1 MKKIFHVIIVILS
14 IIITPSVQSSS
25 INSPRE
31 PPSFTNEPT
40 FPNVSQIVYRA
51 ESLSPEEIRADDAIF
66 ARGVTPYY
74 PFNLATRPAVNIS
87 LYNHARG
94 VPNTGNANN
103 NSGYVGTTTS
113 RGYAYSHINEYLNH
127 RGYIYYIAASSNFI
141 DVNGTL
147 GPHSPHPQEL
157 EYAAMNQIQ
166 YRQILGWRY
175 VQSSNIGPFVHNPHY
190 NGLAFNSPSTSG
202 GIQYQLAGFD
212 DNSPEWG
219 QSPWNEHSEC
229 ELRYACSPKQSAL
242 HAAEEYLAKTR
253 PIERK
258 GIVIRYCEA
267 MIGGFGNLYVD
278 GSGC

>member
-1 MKKIFHVIIVILS
+1 MFKILNIIIVALGVIIA
-14 IIITPSVQSSS
+14 PSAQSSL
-25 INSPRE
+25 IDSPRE

-40 FPNVSQIVYRA
+40 FPNVSQVVYRA
-51 ESLSPEEIRADDAIF
+51 ESLSPEVIRSDDAIF
-66 ARGVTPYY
+66 ARGVTPHY
-74 PFNLATRPAVNIS
+74 PFNLETRPPVNIS

-113 RGYAYSHINEYLNH
+113 RGYALRYINEYLGH

-147 GPHSPHPQEL
+147 LRHSPHPGEL
-157 EYAAMNQIQ
+157 EFAAMNLIQ

-190 NGLAFNSPSTSG
+190 NGLAFNRPSTSG
-202 GIQYQLAGFD
+202 GAQYQLAGFE

-219 QSPWNEHSEC
+219 ESPWNEFAEC

-242 HAAEEYLAKTR
+242 HAAEEYLAKIR
-253 PIERK
+253 PIAK
-258 GIVIRYCEA
+258 KSMVIRYCDI
-267 MIGGFGNLYVD
+267 MIGGFGNLHPV